1 MEPLS
6 RRTVLIVAS
15 AGLTVLMTTAPV
27 HAGNG
32 NIVGAGL
39 LGLGIGAIIGSA
51 LTPTEVYVAPPPA
64 YGPPAW
70 TPAWY
75 RYCRAVHG
83 PYFDPRS
90 GYFEAADGGFYF
102 CQ

>member
-1 MEPLS
+1 MRPPS
-6 RRTVLIVAS
+6 RLTIVIAAS
-15 AGLTVLMTTAPV
+15 AGLAGLIMAAPAQ
-27 HAGNG
+27 AGTG
-32 NIVGAGL
+32 DIVGAGL
-39 LGLGIGAIIGSA
+39 LGLGIGAIVGSA

>member
-1 MEPLS
+1 MELLG
-6 RRTVLIVAS
+6 RRTVVIAAS

-51 LTPTEVYVAPPPA
+51 LTPTEVYVAPAPA

-90 GYFEAADGGFYF
+90 GYFQAADGGVYF